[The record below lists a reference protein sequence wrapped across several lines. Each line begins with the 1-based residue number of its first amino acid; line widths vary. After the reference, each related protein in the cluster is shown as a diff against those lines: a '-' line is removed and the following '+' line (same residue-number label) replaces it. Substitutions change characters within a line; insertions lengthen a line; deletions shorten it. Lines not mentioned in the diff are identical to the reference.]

1 MAVIASAQTLH
12 VLQPRS
18 VSSPQSRRHSLLV
31 RASSTSDFNPD
42 IGEILG
48 EVSVF
53 TASGESV
60 LFKDLWDQK
69 EGVAVVALL
78 RHFGCFCCWELA
90 SALKES
96 KARFDSAGVKLI
108 AVGVGTP
115 NKACIL
121 AERVFSISLSV
132 I

>member
-18 VSSPQSRRHSLLV
+18 VSSPQSGRFPPRFPRAPHVKTSLSLKSTEAPNIRHSLLV

-69 EGVAVVALL
+69 E
-78 RHFGCFCCWELA
+78 
-90 SALKES
+90 
-96 KARFDSAGVKLI
+96 VKLYVLYKY
-108 AVGVGTP
+108 AP
-115 NKACIL
+115 
-121 AERVFSISLSV
+121 
-132 I
+132 